1 MAGMLNPRRWPLAVK
16 VPALV
21 ALLMLVVSVI
31 LTNALLSRLKDLQ
44 QRQLAALST
53 TYLEGLAASLTP
65 YVLREDVWEVFDA
78 LDRRTSLGG
87 GFGRANVAVI
97 DGRGQTLA
105 SSDPRQLPIG
115 SRDASLAER
124 FAAGTTLQ
132 VDEDR
137 SRAYAR
143 KVLIHQG
150 RTIGQ
155 IFADFDISH
164 LLEERRSVLGTLI
177 VTNTVIALMLA
188 ALGYWTIR
196 RMLAPLGLLSRHLDQ
211 GTKGVVHPVL
221 PTSSTSSD
229 SEFGRLFQR
238 YNAMAEA
245 LNERE
250 ALAKQLAA
258 EERLASLGR
267 LASTVAHEIN
277 NPLGGMLNAIDTLKQ
292 HGERPSVRVQSLD
305 LIDRGLRGIRDVVRT
320 VLATYRADGEPRN
333 LMASDLNDMRLL
345 LGPEAGRR
353 GIRIGWSNGVTG
365 EIALPAAPIRQMLL
379 NIGLNAIA
387 ASPIDSVVRIE
398 ISCDTETLCMTV
410 SDQGPG
416 LPVRAREILDGP
428 HSRLSALEEGTGLG
442 LWLIRRMVT
451 DLGGSIGYQSSGG
464 GTLISVNLPLHH
476 GAGMRDVA

>member
-1 MAGMLNPRRWPLAVK
+1 MTGMLNPRRWPLAVK

-21 ALLMLVVSVI
+21 ALLMLVVSVV

-97 DGRGQTLA
+97 DGRGRTLA
-105 SSDPRQLPIG
+105 SSNPRQLPIG
-115 SRDASLAER
+115 STDTSLAER
-124 FAAGTTLQ
+124 FAGGATLQ
-132 VDEDR
+132 VDEER
-137 SRAYAR
+137 GRAYAR
-143 KVLIHQG
+143 KVLTYQG

-164 LLEERRSVLGTLI
+164 LLQERRDVLATLV

-221 PTSSTSSD
+221 LPSYTSSD

-250 ALAKQLAA
+250 TLARQLAA

-277 NPLGGMLNAIDTLKQ
+277 NPLGGMLNAIDTLKE

-320 VLATYRADGEPRN
+320 ILATYRADGAPRN
-333 LMASDLNDMRLL
+333 LTASDLNDMRLL

-353 GIRIGWSNGVTG
+353 GVRISWSNDVTG
-365 EIALPAAPIRQMLL
+365 EIALPAAPIRQILL

-387 ASPIDSVVRIE
+387 ASPVDSVVRIE
-398 ISCDTETLCMTV
+398 ISCNAQTLCMIV

-442 LWLIRRMVT
+442 LWLIRRMVA
-451 DLGGSIGYQSSGG
+451 DLGGGIGFDSSDR
-464 GTLISVNLPLHH
+464 GTVISVNLPLHQ
-476 GAGMRDVA
+476 GAGLRDVA